1 MNRAH
6 KMKTA
11 SGKMIVTFLLI
22 AVQIVWFVLLFNQV
36 VHIAGWV
43 SSCFQGLSVVLAMYI
58 VNKDDVAAYRMGW
71 ILLILIAPV
80 FGGII
85 YLIWGDKRSS
95 IFMRRKIDRGVE
107 AVEPFVHQDEE
118 VEKSFSEELPRAA
131 GCAHYLSDYC
141 GFPVWRN
148 TEVKYYPLGDDQ
160 YVDMLEELKKAE
172 KFIFVEYYIIAQG
185 AMWSAILDILR
196 QKAAEGVDVR
206 VIYDDF
212 GCLSSLPNNYNKYLE
227 SLGIKC
233 LRFNPLVPLVAVVM
247 NNRDHRKML
256 VIDGN
261 VGFTGGLN
269 LADEYINIKKRFGY
283 WKDSGVML
291 KGDAV
296 WNLTAM
302 FLDIWYAFRHCREDV
317 SSFGP
322 TQRISSVGYV
332 QPFYDSPFDYETIT
346 VNLYT
351 DIITRARDY
360 VYIFTPYLGI
370 SDDMS
375 FALRNAARR
384 GVDVRLVIP
393 GIPDKPVTYRI
404 TRSYTIP
411 LLRAGVRVYEYTPGF
426 IHAKC
431 YVCDDETAI
440 VGTGNSDYRSLYLQ
454 FECGVMFSNCEA
466 VLDLRRDAQQV
477 FAVSH
482 EVTLDERVKKGIK
495 GLLIRALDSVLRVL
509 APLF

>member
-1 MNRAH
+1 MV
-6 KMKTA
+6 
-11 SGKMIVTFLLI
+11 VTFLLI
-22 AVQIVWFVLLFNQV
+22 AVQLIWFILLFNQV
-36 VHIAGWV
+36 VRIAGWI
-43 SSCFQGLSVVLAMYI
+43 SSCFQALSVVLAMYI

-80 FGGII
+80 LGGIA
-85 YLIWGDKRSS
+85 YLIWGDKRAS
-95 IFMRRKIDRGVE
+95 IFMRRKIDSGVE
-107 AVEPFVHQDEE
+107 AVEPFVRQDEN
-118 VEKSFSEELPRAA
+118 VESAFVKKLPRAA
-131 GCAHYLSDYC
+131 GCAHYLSDCC
-141 GFPVWRN
+141 GFPVWQN
-148 TEVKYYPLGDDQ
+148 TIVKYYPLGDDQ
-160 YVDMLEELKKAE
+160 YVDMLEELKKAK
-172 KFIFVEYYIIAQG
+172 KFIFIEYYIIG
-185 AMWSAILDILR
+185 HGTMWRSILDILK

-212 GCLSSLPNNYNKYLE
+212 GCLSSLPSHYDKFLE
-227 SLGIKC
+227 SFGIKC
-233 LRFNPLVPLVAVVM
+233 LRFNPFIPFVAVVM
-247 NNRDHRKML
+247 NNRDHRKIL

-269 LADEYINIKKRFGY
+269 LADEYINVIKRFGH

-302 FLDIWYAFRHCREDV
+302 FLDIWYAFRPCKEDV
-317 SSFGP
+317 SSLKP
-322 TQRISSVGYV
+322 TQSFLSEGYV
-332 QPFYDSPFDYETIT
+332 QPYYDSPFDYETIT

-351 DIITRARDY
+351 DIITRAKDY
-360 VYIFTPYLGI
+360 VYIFTPYLGL

-375 FALRNAARR
+375 LALRNAARR

-393 GIPDKPVTYRI
+393 GIPDKPITYRI

-411 LLRAGVRVYEYTPGF
+411 LIRAGVRVYEYTPGF

-440 VGTGNSDYRSLYLQ
+440 VGTGNTDYRSLYLQ
-454 FECGVMFSNCEA
+454 FECGVLFSNCEA
-466 VLDLRRDAQQV
+466 VIDLRRDAQQV
-477 FAVSH
+477 FSVSH
-482 EVTLDERVKKGIK
+482 EVMLDERVKKGVK
-495 GLLIRALDSVLRVL
+495 GLFIRALDSVLRVL